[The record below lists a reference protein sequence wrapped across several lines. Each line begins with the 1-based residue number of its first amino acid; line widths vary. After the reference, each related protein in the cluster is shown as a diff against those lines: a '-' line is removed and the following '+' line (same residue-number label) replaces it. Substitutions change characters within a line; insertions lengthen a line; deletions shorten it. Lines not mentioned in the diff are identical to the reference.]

1 MSAAC
6 TAAAT
11 ATILFVAVVVLVS
24 CLFFAGRSI
33 AFAATGGFVVSTG
46 TTGGFLRAA
55 FGCALSGTAT
65 IATTES
71 VLRRKDGACG

>member
-11 ATILFVAVVVLVS
+11 ATILFVAVMVSVS

-33 AFAATGGFVVSTG
+33 VFAA
-46 TTGGFLRAA
+46 TGGFLRAA

-71 VLRRKDGACG
+71 VLRRKDGTYG

>member
-11 ATILFVAVVVLVS
+11 AATLFIAVVVLVL
-24 CLFFAGRSI
+24 CLFLAGQSI
-33 AFAATGGFVVSTG
+33 AFAATRGFVVATG
-46 TTGGFLRAA
+46 TTGGFLCTA
-55 FGCALSGTAT
+55 FGRALFGTAT

-71 VLRRKDGACG
+71 FTRGKDGAYG